1 MTVDAVEFLR
11 RFYLHV
17 LPKGFVRIRFFGSLS
32 HRRRAH
38 DLSVCR
44 RALESHHALATP
56 TVEKATPSAL
66 WPCPYCG
73 GAMVVIERLT
83 ALQIRTAL
91 FAMAVSIDSS

>member
-44 RALESHHALATP
+44 RALESHR
-56 TVEKATPSAL
+56 PSRRRH
-66 WPCPYCG
+66 PRHYG
-73 GAMVVIERLT
+73 RVRI
-83 ALQIRTAL
+83 
-91 FAMAVSIDSS
+91 AVARWS